1 MVEVNILVLTLRDPV
16 CEADEYFR
24 ATLILEQT
32 PLLVDIGPDTAF
44 VSITDATGKCVYIKQ
59 CVFIVHQ
66 SSVKPPTI

>member
-1 MVEVNILVLTLRDPV
+1 MVEVNILVVTLRDPV

-44 VSITDATGKCVYIKQ
+44 VSITDASGKFAVMCVHSTPIVRETTYIL
-59 CVFIVHQ
+59 
-66 SSVKPPTI
+66 